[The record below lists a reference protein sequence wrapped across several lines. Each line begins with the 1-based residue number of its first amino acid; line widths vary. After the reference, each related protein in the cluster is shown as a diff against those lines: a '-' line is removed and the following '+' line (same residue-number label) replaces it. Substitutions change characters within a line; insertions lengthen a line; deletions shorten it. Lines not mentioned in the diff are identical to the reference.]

1 MGWLSNNQKRSMLG
15 QLLVKQKLISEEQLQ
30 RAIEQQR
37 STGQRLGD
45 IFAEWNIITQQHVQD
60 ALRKQRNLRLA
71 AAIATSLLAPMEA
84 YAVEALPALAIT
96 TPVVLSKEQNGLQ
109 INESP
114 AAASGT
120 PHAGMQA
127 MDEEELGSTSAQGLN
142 DDLVAAVKQHAK
154 GNGLEIVGDMAKIL
168 NPVLGFLESDTS
180 MKNVVYDPSKAAA
193 TINKDGSMTLSLPTS
208 IGELNFNN
216 IRVKGSDGPSFGS
229 IQIKNIDL
237 TGTTITVGFHH

>member
-45 IFAEWNIITQQHVQD
+45 IFAEWNIITQQHVEA

-96 TPVVLSKEQNGLQ
+96 APVVLSKDQSGLQ
-109 INESP
+109 ITEAP

-120 PHAGMQA
+120 PHGLQA
-127 MDEEELGSTSAQGLN
+127 LTEDELSDTSAQGLN

-180 MKNVVYDPSKAAA
+180 MKNVVYDPTKAAA

-208 IGELNFNN
+208 IGEINFNN
-216 IRVKGSDGPSFGS
+216 IRVRGSDGPSFGS